1 MGSEDRKLLSLLRQ
15 MIPRRIVLFLM
26 KNPGSSFGEIA
37 KALDMPP
44 SSLSFHVKK
53 LVKAEV
59 IDRVKKGRVSFFRV
73 RDPERVWSNIQAHKQ
88 SFLDELVDR
97 FVSTWTEYHP

>member
-1 MGSEDRKLLSLLRQ
+1 MNL
-15 MIPRRIVLFLM
+15 
-26 KNPGSSFGEIA
+26 
-37 KALDMPP
+37 PP

-59 IDRVKKGRVSFFRV
+59 IERTKKGRVSLFHIQ
-73 RDPERVWSNIQAHKQ
+73 DPERVAKVLIARRR